1 MLKKSK
7 MRKYT
12 NKPQKDP
19 CRGSL
24 GWGEEKERKEFD
36 QFRPLL
42 VWVKRKK
49 KVREANGYNTNEV
62 FKIFARKGEKVYNT
76 NGK

>member
-1 MLKKSK
+1 LDGKKK
-7 MRKYT
+7 
-12 NKPQKDP
+12 
-19 CRGSL
+19 
-24 GWGEEKERKEFD
+24 
-36 QFRPLL
+36 
-42 VWVKRKK
+42 KK